1 MRARNT
7 IQDSRR
13 GPRTSDGLLATAG
26 VTRYCWRSNCRPQP
40 SMTLPALGLVALLG
54 ARAAAAAGVDGGTC
68 NATTAYCYVRPLFLS
83 VGLSLAG
90 PTPEDFLGPLG
101 TRLGWPTLARS
112 RTHALTAVP
121 ADDGRAGQQGEPH
134 HHSDHQ
140 RLSMLRRLP

>member
-68 NATTAYCYVRPLFLS
+68 NATTAYCYVRPLILS

-90 PTPEDFLGPLG
+90 RSLGLM
-101 TRLGWPTLARS
+101 
-112 RTHALTAVP
+112 H
-121 ADDGRAGQQGEPH
+121 
-134 HHSDHQ
+134 
-140 RLSMLRRLP
+140 